1 MGFRNISERRV
12 ESQGVSTNE
21 WGVRF
26 NIIESRV
33 ECRSGSTN
41 EGGWDLEISLREEL
55 KVEV

>member
-1 MGFRNISERRV
+1 MR
-12 ESQGVSTNE
+12 
-21 WGVRF
+21 GVRF

-33 ECRSGSTN
+33 ECRSVSTH